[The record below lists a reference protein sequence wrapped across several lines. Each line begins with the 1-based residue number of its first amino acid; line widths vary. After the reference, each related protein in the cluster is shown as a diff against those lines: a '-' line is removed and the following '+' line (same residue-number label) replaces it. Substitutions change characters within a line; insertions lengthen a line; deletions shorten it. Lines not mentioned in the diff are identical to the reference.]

1 MKKTTKCIAL
11 LLTIVFVWFVA
22 SCSSLSRAGNDIEGK
37 IVYEI
42 SYPYEAQSIM
52 MDLYP
57 KEMTVAF
64 KDNKLHSS
72 IRSEYDMLTT
82 DFIVDNSQKEF
93 AQLLKNMS
101 KRSAMK
107 MNKEETTRWFDAM
120 PGYRLEKTN
129 ETKII
134 CGYKCYKTIAHPE
147 DSSKPTIDIYATR
160 SIGLD
165 NSNWWNPYGEL
176 DGFMMAYDIE
186 QYGICMRMKAKRVCF
201 EKLEPNE
208 FDIPEAYT
216 MTDARTMQG
225 LLTEVVETYV
235 KK

>member
-1 MKKTTKCIAL
+1 
-11 LLTIVFVWFVA
+11 
-22 SCSSLSRAGNDIEGK
+22 
-37 IVYEI
+37 
-42 SYPYEAQSIM
+42 M

-72 IRSEYDMLTT
+72 IKSEYDMLTT
-82 DFIVDNSQKEF
+82 DFIVDNTQKEF
-93 AQLLKNMS
+93 SQLLKNMS
-101 KRSAMK
+101 ERSAMK
-107 MNKEETTRWFDAM
+107 MNKEETIHWFDAM

-134 CGYKCYKTIAHPE
+134 CGYKCYKTIAYPE

-165 NSNWWNPYGEL
+165 NSNWWNPYGDL

-201 EKLEPNE
+201 EKVEPNE

>member
-1 MKKTTKCIAL
+1 MTL
-11 LLTIVFVWFVA
+11 LLMIVFVWFVA
-22 SCSSLSRAGNDIEGK
+22 SCSSLSKAGADIEGK

-42 SYPYEAQSIM
+42 SYPYETPSVM

-57 KEMTVAF
+57 KEMTVTF

-72 IRSEYDMLTT
+72 IKSEYDMLTT
-82 DFIVDNSQKEF
+82 DFIVDNTQKEF

-107 MNKEETTRWFDAM
+107 MNKEQTMHWFDEM
-120 PGYRLEKTN
+120 PGYKLEKTA
-129 ETKII
+129 ETKLI

-147 DSSKPTIDIYATR
+147 DPAKPTIDIYATR

-165 NSNWWNPYGEL
+165 NSNWWNPYNQLE
-176 DGFMMAYDIE
+176 GFMMAYDIE

-201 EKLEPNE
+201 EKVEPTE
-208 FDIPEAYT
+208 FDIPQPYT
-216 MTDARTMQG
+216 MTDAPTMQG
-225 LLTEVVETYV
+225 LLTEVVEAYV

>member
-11 LLTIVFVWFVA
+11 LTTIVFVWFVA
-22 SCSSLSRAGNDIEGK
+22 SCSSLSRAGTDIEGK

-64 KDNKLHSS
+64 KENKLHSS
-72 IRSEYDMLTT
+72 IKSEYDMLTT
-82 DFIVDNSQKEF
+82 DFIVDNTQKEF

-101 KRSAMK
+101 ERSAMK
-107 MNKEETTRWFDAM
+107 MNKEETIHWFDAM

-147 DSSKPTIDIYATR
+147 DTSKPTIDIYATR

-165 NSNWWNPYGEL
+165 NSNWWNPSGEL

-201 EKLEPNE
+201 EKVEPNE

>member
-1 MKKTTKCIAL
+1 MAL
-11 LLTIVFVWFVA
+11 LLMIVFVWFVA
-22 SCSSLSRAGNDIEGK
+22 SCSSLSKAGADIEGK

-42 SYPYEAQSIM
+42 SYPYEPQSVM

-57 KEMTVAF
+57 KEMTVTF
-64 KDNKLHSS
+64 KENKLHSS
-72 IRSEYDMLTT
+72 IKSEYDMLTT
-82 DFIVDNSQKEF
+82 DFIVDNTQKEF

-101 KRSAMK
+101 ERSAMK
-107 MNKEETTRWFDAM
+107 MNKEQTMHWFDEM
-120 PGYRLEKTN
+120 PGYRLEKTT

-147 DSSKPTIDIYATR
+147 DPAKPTIDIYATR

-165 NSNWWNPYGEL
+165 NSNWWNPYRDLE
-176 DGFMMAYDIE
+176 GFMMAYDIE

-201 EKLEPNE
+201 ERVEPTE
-208 FDIPEAYT
+208 FDIPQTYT
-216 MTDARTMQG
+216 MTDAPTMQG

>member
-11 LLTIVFVWFVA
+11 LTTIVFVWFVA
-22 SCSSLSRAGNDIEGK
+22 SCSSLSRAGTDIEGK

-64 KDNKLHSS
+64 KENKLHSS
-72 IRSEYDMLTT
+72 IKSEYDMLTT
-82 DFIVDNSQKEF
+82 DFIVDNTQKEF

-101 KRSAMK
+101 ERSAMK
-107 MNKEETTRWFDAM
+107 MNKEETIHWFDAM

-201 EKLEPNE
+201 EKVEPNE

>member
-1 MKKTTKCIAL
+1 MTL
-11 LLTIVFVWFVA
+11 LLMIIFVWFVA
-22 SCSSLSRAGNDIEGK
+22 SCSSLSKAGADIEGK

-42 SYPYEAQSIM
+42 SYPYETPSVM

-57 KEMTVAF
+57 KEMTVTF

-72 IRSEYDMLTT
+72 IKSEYDMLTT
-82 DFIVDNSQKEF
+82 DFIVDNTQKEF

-107 MNKEETTRWFDAM
+107 MNKEQTMHWFDEM
-120 PGYRLEKTN
+120 PGYKLEKTA
-129 ETKII
+129 ETKLI

-147 DSSKPTIDIYATR
+147 DPAKPTIDIYATR

-165 NSNWWNPYGEL
+165 NSNWWNPYNQLE
-176 DGFMMAYDIE
+176 GFMMAYDIE

-201 EKLEPNE
+201 EKVEPTE
-208 FDIPEAYT
+208 FDIPQTYT
-216 MTDARTMQG
+216 MTDAPTMQG

>member
-1 MKKTTKCIAL
+1 
-11 LLTIVFVWFVA
+11 
-22 SCSSLSRAGNDIEGK
+22 
-37 IVYEI
+37 
-42 SYPYEAQSIM
+42 M

-57 KEMTVAF
+57 KEMTVTF

-72 IRSEYDMLTT
+72 IKSEYDMLTT
-82 DFIVDNSQKEF
+82 DFIVDNTQKEF

-107 MNKEETTRWFDAM
+107 MNKEQTMHWFDEM

-129 ETKII
+129 ETKLI

-147 DSSKPTIDIYATR
+147 DPAKPTIDIYATR

-165 NSNWWNPYGEL
+165 NSNWWNPYRNLE
-176 DGFMMAYDIE
+176 GFMMAYDIE

-201 EKLEPNE
+201 EKVEPTE
-208 FDIPEAYT
+208 FDIPQTYS
-216 MTDARTMQG
+216 MTDAPTMQG

>member
-1 MKKTTKCIAL
+1 MTL
-11 LLTIVFVWFVA
+11 LLMIVFVWFVA
-22 SCSSLSRAGNDIEGK
+22 SCSSLSKAGADIEGK

-42 SYPYEAQSIM
+42 SYPYETPSVM

-57 KEMTVAF
+57 KEMTVTF

-72 IRSEYDMLTT
+72 IKSEYDMLTT
-82 DFIVDNSQKEF
+82 DFIVDNTQKEF

-107 MNKEETTRWFDAM
+107 MNKEQTMHWFDEM
-120 PGYRLEKTN
+120 PGYKLEKTA
-129 ETKII
+129 ETKLI

-147 DSSKPTIDIYATR
+147 DPAKPTIDIYATR

-165 NSNWWNPYGEL
+165 NSNWWNPYNQLE
-176 DGFMMAYDIE
+176 GFMMAYDIE

-201 EKLEPNE
+201 EKVEPTE
-208 FDIPEAYT
+208 FDIPQTYT
-216 MTDARTMQG
+216 MTDAPTMQG

>member
-1 MKKTTKCIAL
+1 MNNTTKCMAL
-11 LLTIVFVWFVA
+11 LLMIVFVWFVA
-22 SCSSLSRAGNDIEGK
+22 SCSSLSKAGGDIQGK

-42 SYPYEAQSIM
+42 SYPYEAKSVM

-57 KEMTVAF
+57 KEMTVTF

-72 IRSEYDMLTT
+72 IKSEYDMLTT
-82 DFIVDNSQKEF
+82 DFIVDNTQKEF

-107 MNKEETTRWFDAM
+107 MNKDETKRWFDTM

-129 ETKII
+129 ETKLI
-134 CGYKCYKTIAHPE
+134 CGYKCYKTIAHPT
-147 DSSKPTIDIYATR
+147 DASKPKIDIYATR
-160 SIGLD
+160 TIGLD
-165 NSNWWNPYGEL
+165 NSNWWNPYQSL

-186 QYGICMRMKAKRVCF
+186 QYGICMRMCAKRVSF
-201 EKLEPNE
+201 ENIDPAE
-208 FDIPEAYT
+208 FDVPQTYT

-235 KK
+235 KR

>member
-1 MKKTTKCIAL
+1 MAL
-11 LLTIVFVWFVA
+11 LLMIVFVWFVA
-22 SCSSLSRAGNDIEGK
+22 SCSSLSKAGADIEGK

-42 SYPYEAQSIM
+42 SYPYETPSVM

-57 KEMTVAF
+57 KEMTVTF

-72 IRSEYDMLTT
+72 IKSEYDMLTT
-82 DFIVDNSQKEF
+82 DFIVDNTQKEF

-107 MNKEETTRWFDAM
+107 MNKEQTMHWFDEM
-120 PGYRLEKTN
+120 PGYKLEKTA
-129 ETKII
+129 ETKLI

-147 DSSKPTIDIYATR
+147 DPAKPTIDIYATR

-165 NSNWWNPYGEL
+165 NSNWWNPYNQLE
-176 DGFMMAYDIE
+176 GFMMAYDIE

-201 EKLEPNE
+201 EKVEPTE
-208 FDIPEAYT
+208 FDIPQTYT
-216 MTDARTMQG
+216 MTDAPTMQG

>member
-1 MKKTTKCIAL
+1 MTL
-11 LLTIVFVWFVA
+11 LLMIVFVWFVA
-22 SCSSLSRAGNDIEGK
+22 SCSSLSKAGADIEGK

-42 SYPYEAQSIM
+42 SYPYETPSVM

-57 KEMTVAF
+57 KEMTVTF

-72 IRSEYDMLTT
+72 IKSEYDMLTT
-82 DFIVDNSQKEF
+82 DFIVDNTQIEF

-107 MNKEETTRWFDAM
+107 MNKEQTMHWFDEM
-120 PGYRLEKTN
+120 PGYKLEKTA
-129 ETKII
+129 ETKLI

-147 DSSKPTIDIYATR
+147 DPAKPTIDIYATR

-165 NSNWWNPYGEL
+165 NSNWWNPYNQLE
-176 DGFMMAYDIE
+176 GFMMAYDIE

-201 EKLEPNE
+201 EKVEPTE
-208 FDIPEAYT
+208 FDIPQTYT
-216 MTDARTMQG
+216 MTDAPTMQG

>member
-1 MKKTTKCIAL
+1 MAL
-11 LLTIVFVWFVA
+11 LLMIVFVWFVA
-22 SCSSLSRAGNDIEGK
+22 SCSSLSKAGADIEGR

-42 SYPYEAQSIM
+42 SYPYETPSVM

-57 KEMTVAF
+57 KEMTVTF

-72 IRSEYDMLTT
+72 IKSEYDMLTT
-82 DFIVDNSQKEF
+82 DFIVDNTQKEF

-101 KRSAMK
+101 ERSAMK
-107 MNKEETTRWFDAM
+107 MNKQETIQWFDNM
-120 PGYRLEKTN
+120 PGYRLEKTS

-134 CGYKCYKTIAHPE
+134 CGYKCFKTIAHPS
-147 DSSKPTIDIYATR
+147 DTSKPTIDIYATR

-165 NSNWWNPYGEL
+165 NSNWWNPYRDLE
-176 DGFMMAYDIE
+176 GFMMAYDIE

-201 EKLEPNE
+201 EKIEATE
-208 FDIPEAYT
+208 FDIPQTYT
-216 MTDARTMQG
+216 MTDAPTMQG